1 MMSDRFQ
8 QLVSGLKERP
18 SVDQLIPEPDLVVKL
33 EKSKATGK
41 PLRIKLGI
49 DPSAP
54 HLTLGHSIPLHKMRQ
69 FQDLGHTGVLV
80 VGDFTRRIGDP
91 SGRSSTRALMTQKDI
106 ERNMSTYVEQAFK
119 ILDPEHTEIRY
130 NSEWLGKLTFADVIS
145 LTAKYTVARILERD
159 DFAKRFAG
167 NLPISILELLYPLAQ
182 AYDSVAIH
190 ADVELGGSD
199 QLFNLLVGRD
209 IQREYGQEPQVIL
222 TVPLLIGTDGVRS
235 MSQTVGNY
243 VGIGEPPSEMYGK
256 ILSIPDDLL
265 HEYFYQLTNVEMAE
279 TESLIENSPRDAKR
293 KLALE
298 IVGHYHDKDV
308 AVAAQKEFDRI
319 HIKHERPSDVPQVK
333 INRELLKD
341 GNVIWVISLLQ
352 ASGLVTS
359 RGEAKRLITQ
369 GGVKINDEKITSP
382 ELELPFEPPM
392 LIQVGKRSF
401 VEAV

>member
-1 MMSDRFQ
+1 MSDRFER
-8 QLVSGLKERP
+8 LVSGLKERP
-18 SVDQLIPEPDLVVKL
+18 SVDRLIPESELVEKL
-33 EKSKATGK
+33 RRSEETGV

-54 HLTLGHSIPLHKMRQ
+54 HLTLGHSIPLKKMRQ

-91 SGRSSTRALMTQKDI
+91 SGRSSTRALMTQEDI

-119 ILDPEHTEIRY
+119 ILDPERTEIRY
-130 NSEWLGKLTFADVIS
+130 NSEWLGKLTFADVIN
-145 LTAKYTVARILERD
+145 LTAKYTVARMLERD
-159 DFAKRFAG
+159 DFAKRFSG
-167 NLPISILELLYPLAQ
+167 NLPISVLEFLYPLAQ

-190 ADVELGGSD
+190 ADVELGGAD

-209 IQREYGQEPQVIL
+209 IQREYGQEPQAIL

-243 VGIGEPPSEMYGK
+243 VGIGESASEMYGK

-265 HEYFYQLTNVEMAE
+265 REYFFQLTDIEMTEAE
-279 TESLIENSPRDAKR
+279 AMIESSPRDAKR
-293 KLALE
+293 RLALE
-298 IVGHYHDKDV
+298 IVAHYHDQE
-308 AVAAQKEFDRI
+308 AALAAQEEFDRI
-319 HIKHERPSDVPQVK
+319 HIQHERPAEVPRVE
-333 INRELLKD
+333 IDRSLLKD
-341 GNVIWVISLLQ
+341 GGTIWVGALLQ
-352 ASGLVTS
+352 GSGLVTS
-359 RGEAKRLITQ
+359 RGEAKRLIAQ
-369 GGVKINDEKITSP
+369 GGVKINEERITSP
-382 ELELPFEPPM
+382 DLELPFAPPM

>member
-1 MMSDRFQ
+1 MTDRFER
-8 QLVSGLKERP
+8 LVSGLKERP
-18 SVDQLIPEPDLVVKL
+18 SVDQLIPEADLVAKL
-33 EKSKATGK
+33 KKSEQMGV

-54 HLTLGHSIPLHKMRQ
+54 HLTLGHSIPLKKMRQ
-69 FQDLGHTGVLV
+69 FQDLGHIGVLV

-91 SGRSSTRALMTQKDI
+91 SGRSSTRALMTQEDI
-106 ERNMSTYVEQAFK
+106 ERNMSTYVEQAYK
-119 ILDPEHTEIRY
+119 ILDPERTEIRY

-145 LTAKYTVARILERD
+145 LTAKYTVARMLERD

-167 NLPISILELLYPLAQ
+167 NLPISILEFLYPLAQ

-199 QLFNLLVGRD
+199 QLFNFLVGRD
-209 IQREYGQEPQVIL
+209 IQREYGQAPQAIL

-243 VGIGEPPSEMYGK
+243 VGIGEAPSEMYGK

-265 HEYFYQLTNVEMAE
+265 REYFFQLTDIEMAKA
-279 TESLIENSPRDAKR
+279 ESLIERSPRDAKR
-293 KLALE
+293 RLALE
-298 IVGHYHDKDV
+298 IVAHYHDKD
-308 AVAAQKEFDRI
+308 AAIAAQEEFDRV
-319 HIKHERPSDVPQVK
+319 HIQHERPSDVPQVK
-333 INRELLKD
+333 IDRELLKD

-352 ASGLVTS
+352 GSGLVKS
-359 RGEAKRLITQ
+359 RGEAKRLIMQ
-369 GGVKINDEKITSP
+369 GGVKINEERIASP
-382 ELELPFEPPM
+382 ELELAFNPPM